1 MSAGVTIR
9 PLATA
14 DGVDFR
20 RLRLA
25 ALRDHPESFGMS
37 HEEAELRDEAAF
49 AAQLA
54 GTVPPD
60 LVLGAFRDG
69 MLGGM
74 AGFLV
79 DKGVKARHRGMVW
92 GVYVTPKLR
101 GQGVAHALMQ
111 RLIAHAREH
120 VELLHL
126 TVTCGNAAAAALYRG
141 LGFVSFGVQRRA
153 LKVGERYFDW
163 DMMQLDLVPGGKDH

>member
-1 MSAGVTIR
+1 VSGGIAIR
-9 PLATA
+9 PLAAA
-14 DGVDFR
+14 DGADFR

-25 ALRDHPESFGMS
+25 ALRHHPESFGMS
-37 HEEAELRDEAAF
+37 HAEAELRDEAAF

-54 GTVPPD
+54 GTLPPD

-74 AGFLV
+74 AGLLV
-79 DKGVKARHRGMVW
+79 DKGAKARHRGMVW
-92 GVYVTPKLR
+92 GVHVAPELR
-101 GQGVAHALMQ
+101 GRGVARALMR
-111 RLIAHAREH
+111 RLIAHARDH

-141 LGFVSFGVQRRA
+141 LGFVPFGTQRRA
-153 LKVGERYFDW
+153 LKIGDRYFDW
-163 DMMQLDLVPGGKDH
+163 DMMQLDFMPGGEEG